1 MSADWPTNTAHNKQ
15 RELFQTTG
23 LKEKAVQYNTRA
35 HASHIEDTPEVPV
48 FGKQETLHGRALQ
61 DCFFIK
67 PLLSSAGDA
76 ATFPNIES

>member
-35 HASHIEDTPEVPV
+35 HASHIGDIPEVPESDEQ
-48 FGKQETLHGRALQ
+48 GTLHGRALQ
-61 DCFFIK
+61 DLFSIW
-67 PLLSSAGDA
+67 PLLSRAIDIAVSYN
-76 ATFPNIES
+76 T